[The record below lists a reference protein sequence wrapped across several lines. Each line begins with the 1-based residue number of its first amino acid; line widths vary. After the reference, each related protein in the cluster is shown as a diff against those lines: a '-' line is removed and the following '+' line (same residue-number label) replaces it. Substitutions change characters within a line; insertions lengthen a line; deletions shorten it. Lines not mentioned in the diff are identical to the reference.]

1 MNDAPTSQRPSRI
14 GLYVK
19 LVVAAVVGLYVV
31 AFVAFNASNAADV
44 WLLPGLG
51 QQRTSVL
58 LVMVVTA
65 ALTSVA
71 WWVGRQIWLVLR
83 RRRRAG

>member
-1 MNDAPTSQRPSRI
+1 MNDAETSRRPSRI

-19 LVVAAVVGLYVV
+19 LVIAAGVGLYVV
-31 AFVAFNASNAADV
+31 AFVALNASNAADV

-65 ALTSVA
+65 ALTSVG
-71 WWVGRQIWLVLR
+71 WWVGRQIRLVLR